1 MIPIA
6 ILCGGLGTRLGK
18 LTKSTPKSLV
28 KVAGKP
34 FLFWQ
39 LEMLQQHGFTEI
51 VLCTG
56 YLGNLIAHEIADA
69 QRYSDNFK
77 DLDIHIA
84 TDPRPHYGTANA
96 IRRAFP
102 LKDTEF
108 CTLYGDSYLE
118 CDYESLVETFLD
130 TPRVDALMTT
140 YAGVDYG
147 LGVFRRQA
155 FIDTFDQSEIKDVY
169 GVLERYGRLL
179 KVEMPEP
186 WKEMGSPQGLKE
198 LDRYLLD
205 TKIHG

>member
-1 MIPIA
+1 MIPVA
-6 ILCGGLGTRLGK
+6 ILCGGLGTRLGN

-39 LEMLQQHGFTEI
+39 LELLQQHGFTEI

-56 YLGNLIAHEIADA
+56 HLGNLIAHEIADA
-69 QRYSDNFK
+69 QRYSDSFK
-77 DLDIHIA
+77 GLEIHIVQ
-84 TDPRPHYGTANA
+84 DPRPRYGTAHA

-102 LKDTEF
+102 LKDQTF

-130 TPRVDALMTT
+130 TPKFDALKTT

-147 LGVFRRQA
+147 FGVFRRQA
-155 FIDTFDQSEIKDVY
+155 FTDAFYEAEIKDVY
-169 GVLERYGRLL
+169 DTLERYGRLM

-186 WKEMGSPQGLKE
+186 WKEMGSPSGLKE
-198 LDRYLLD
+198 LDQYLR
-205 TKIHG
+205 